1 MTDIYFLIPYIL
13 LCQYSFVGF
22 CCTVKTSHAT
32 TNQISKLMPI
42 ICVTMHLELVFNPV
56 ESVPNL
62 LVHFGKLEHHHSDTE
77 TMRCLTFLYLV
88 LKTEKTLFLLR
99 LLLPCL
105 LTKWISACRL
115 PAAFFSSHRPGWAG
129 LSNIYPFTNF
139 TGAYNLLSVS
149 TPRYNID

>member
-1 MTDIYFLIPYIL
+1 MTDLYCLIPYTL
-13 LCQYSFVGF
+13 LCQCSLVGF
-22 CCTVKTSHAT
+22 RCTVKAPHAT

-42 ICVTMHLELVFNPV
+42 ICVTMHLALNFNPV

-62 LVHFGKLEHHHSDTE
+62 LVHFGRLEHHHSDTE
-77 TMRCLTFLYLV
+77 TMRCLTSLYLV
-88 LKTEKTLFLLR
+88 PKTEKTLLLLR

-105 LTKWISACRL
+105 LTKWISASRL
-115 PAAFFSSHRPGWAG
+115 PAAFFISHRPGWAG